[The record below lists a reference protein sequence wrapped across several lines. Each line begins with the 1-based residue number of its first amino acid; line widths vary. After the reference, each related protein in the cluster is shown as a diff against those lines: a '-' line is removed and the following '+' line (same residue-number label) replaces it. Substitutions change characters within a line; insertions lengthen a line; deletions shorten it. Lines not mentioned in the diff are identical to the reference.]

1 MINEFPYAKKD
12 GIDALEMSIQL
23 QHKYNTFGTQSTESL
38 AKKGIG
44 SPRNELER
52 IKKAQQEPIA
62 KANVER
68 LRNLGAR
75 I

>member
-1 MINEFPYAKKD
+1 MLNEFPYAKKD
-12 GIDALEMSIQL
+12 GPDALDMSIRL
-23 QHKYNTFGTQSTESL
+23 HHLHNSFGTQSREALT
-38 AKKGIG
+38 KKGIG

-52 IKKAQQEPIA
+52 IKKAQRERIA